1 MKISEGI
8 KVQVGGLL
16 VAIVLFVFVLAIKVN
31 AHDSNCSAQWNSCTS
46 PCTINIGIKGTAWY
60 DGCMSQC
67 SQQHLDCETAF
78 AKSATSCFDQW
89 RHCTSPCMTSI
100 GVWGVGWYDGCDAF
114 CNTQKTACD
123 NQGGSAPAVNTPPT
137 TKTTG
142 CAAGDWDLNGKCLS
156 KDEWCN
162 TTYGNSHEENGK
174 CPCNTGYKFL
184 NGACGSEDE
193 VCRAISANASVKN
206 GQCSCDDGYGE
217 LNNKCVTIEQWC
229 QATYGADSHAENG
242 SCVSA
247 SQQVKIPTQP
257 STRPALKPIINI
269 NKTQTPSVKKS
280 SEPTKETSRTRQLS
294 VQEIQAI
301 TVYLF
306 GAMGYD
312 ADDFD
317 RAMETIDEIFKAA
330 RGVPSRKELNDRAL
344 AKRKSADKEFI
355 EAARDGRI
363 KNAETRERIRKMYL
377 DSWLDNPQD
386 KKADM
391 MMAIFEKDKGNNDT
405 ADVFEKFAYMNL
417 AQKERNTLTTA
428 VNKAKESMAEKLMR
442 EKVNKTLLQKQLD
455 NSAVM
460 NQLKQNVNGEIVK
473 AQETAKDACYGN
485 SACDWVW
492 TKKVGIITEAQKM
505 SQSVRDLMND
515 PIKFMFGI
523 DRKQIT
529 KDFYA
534 N

>member
-1 MKISEGI
+1 MLA
-8 KVQVGGLL
+8 VTT
-16 VAIVLFVFVLAIKVN
+16 LFLFVLAIKVN
-31 AHDSNCSAQWNSCTS
+31 AHSGNCSSQWNSCTS

-60 DGCMSQC
+60 DDCMNQC
-67 SQQHLDCETAF
+67 SNQELECETAL
-78 AKSATSCFDQW
+78 AKTATSCFDQW
-89 RHCTSPCMTSI
+89 GHCSSPCNTSI
-100 GVWGVGWYDGCDAF
+100 GVWGVSWYEGCTDF
-114 CNTQKTACD
+114 CEKQQTACKNQTDSTPVNTQ
-123 NQGGSAPAVNTPPT
+123 PT
-137 TKTTG
+137 TQSTG

-174 CPCNTGYKFL
+174 CPCNAGYSFL
-184 NGACGSEDE
+184 NGACVSEDE
-193 VCRAISANASVKN
+193 VCRANSANASVKN
-206 GQCSCDDGYGE
+206 GQCSCDAGYGE

-269 NKTQTPSVKKS
+269 NKTQTPPVKKPPVQPVKKTS
-280 SEPTKETSRTRQLS
+280 KTKQLS

-330 RGVPSRKELNDRAL
+330 RGLPSRKELNERAL
-344 AKRKSADKEFI
+344 VKRKDADKEFI

-405 ADVFEKFAYMNL
+405 ADVFEKFAYMSL
-417 AQKERNTLTTA
+417 SQKERNTLTTA
-428 VNKAKESMAEKLMR
+428 VDMARESMGEKLMR
-442 EKVNKTLLQKQLD
+442 EKVNRTLLQKQLD

-460 NQLKQNVNGEIVK
+460 NQLKQNVNGEIAK
-473 AQETAKDACYGN
+473 AKETAKDVCYGN
-485 SACDWVW
+485 SACDWAW
-492 TKKVGIITEAQKM
+492 TKKVGIITEAQKL
-505 SQSVRDLMND
+505 SQNVRNLMDD
-515 PIKFMFGI
+515 PIKIIFGI
-523 DRKQIT
+523 DRKNLW
-529 KDFYA
+529 D
-534 N
+534 